1 MKPTAPTLLCVSV
14 LAMALAACHRETP
27 NVSASAPEA
36 ATAATEAL
44 EPVGFTADYIPAYD
58 EEAAKAKNSSEL
70 IAAMKQRYPTLGALP
85 SLELSAKVSKGE
97 MKWP

>member
-1 MKPTAPTLLCVSV
+1 LTTLARIGSLQPVRVIPGHFAPGVPQDLDAV
-14 LAMALAACHRETP
+14 R
-27 NVSASAPEA
+27 
-36 ATAATEAL
+36 
-44 EPVGFTADYIPAYD
+44 FTTDYIKAYD
-58 EEAAKAKNSSEL
+58 EEAGKAKNSAAL